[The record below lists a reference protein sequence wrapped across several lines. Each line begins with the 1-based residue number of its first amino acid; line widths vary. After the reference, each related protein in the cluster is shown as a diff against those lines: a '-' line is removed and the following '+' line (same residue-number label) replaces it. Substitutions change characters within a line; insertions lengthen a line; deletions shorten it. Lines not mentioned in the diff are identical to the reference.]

1 MDVNFILFRY
11 DTSDLQI
18 VSGSVKACELQYPI
32 SDNLISTQIKS
43 LSDEVDMGSLG
54 VVCLSQ
60 KNINLG
66 LGCSSMVAGM
76 HLNDRVL
83 APHVRYSE
91 IDIYH

>member
-43 LSDEVDMGSLG
+43 LSDDFEKAAILNLVFFGLLCCG
-54 VVCLSQ
+54 TCLAWKENQPS
-60 KNINLG
+60 IEG
-66 LGCSSMVAGM
+66 LIS
-76 HLNDRVL
+76 
-83 APHVRYSE
+83 YS
-91 IDIYH
+91 

>member
-43 LSDEVDMGSLG
+43 LSDDFEKAAILNLVFFWSSLLWYLPGMERESALNRGVDFLFLTQLLLMYL
-54 VVCLSQ
+54 
-60 KNINLG
+60 
-66 LGCSSMVAGM
+66 
-76 HLNDRVL
+76 
-83 APHVRYSE
+83 
-91 IDIYH
+91 

>member
-43 LSDEVDMGSLG
+43 LSDDFEKAAILNLVFFLVFFA
-54 VVCLSQ
+54 VVPAWHGKRISPQ
-60 KNINLG
+60 
-66 LGCSSMVAGM
+66 
-76 HLNDRVL
+76 
-83 APHVRYSE
+83 
-91 IDIYH
+91 

>member
-43 LSDEVDMGSLG
+43 LSDDFEKAVILNLVL
-54 VVCLSQ
+54 VVFAVVSAWHGKRISPQ
-60 KNINLG
+60 
-66 LGCSSMVAGM
+66 
-76 HLNDRVL
+76 
-83 APHVRYSE
+83 
-91 IDIYH
+91 

>member
-43 LSDEVDMGSLG
+43 LSDDFEKAVILNFVLVFFA
-54 VVCLSQ
+54 VVPAWHEKRISPQ
-60 KNINLG
+60 
-66 LGCSSMVAGM
+66 
-76 HLNDRVL
+76 
-83 APHVRYSE
+83 
-91 IDIYH
+91 

>member
-43 LSDEVDMGSLG
+43 LSDDFEKAVILNLVLVFFA
-54 VVCLSQ
+54 VVPAWHGKRISPQ
-60 KNINLG
+60 
-66 LGCSSMVAGM
+66 
-76 HLNDRVL
+76 
-83 APHVRYSE
+83 
-91 IDIYH
+91 

>member
-43 LSDEVDMGSLG
+43 LSDDFEKAVILNFVLVFFA
-54 VVCLSQ
+54 VVPAWHGKRISPQ
-60 KNINLG
+60 
-66 LGCSSMVAGM
+66 
-76 HLNDRVL
+76 
-83 APHVRYSE
+83 
-91 IDIYH
+91 